1 MKISFSLYSSSS
13 SCLAPKVATNHY
25 LLVRFEAQGYT
36 NEVNNWF
43 SLAIG
48 RTCCLLRYSMSNDY
62 LLLNKCKNGGMR
74 RDMQSRVTFA
84 NEAQFLLISEESV
97 SDLNNRISSSMS
109 LYCFHLWISYWNLL
123 ISSSVWKCYFLFR
136 LHIWYSKYIWR
147 RVIILGPSLSNI
159 MLVV

>member
-1 MKISFSLYSSSS
+1 MIGILVGLNCKHGRINAKFIVFLCFENIFLKLVLKISFSLYKSFS
-13 SCLAPKVATNHY
+13 SCLAPKVATNCY
-25 LLVRFEAQGYT
+25 LLVRYEAQGYT

-84 NEAQFLLISEESV
+84 NEAQFLLISEDSV

-109 LYCFHLWISYWNLL
+109 LYCFHL
-123 ISSSVWKCYFLFR
+123 
-136 LHIWYSKYIWR
+136 
-147 RVIILGPSLSNI
+147 
-159 MLVV
+159 

>member
-1 MKISFSLYSSSS
+1 MKISFSLSSS
-13 SCLAPKVATNHY
+13 SCLAPKVATNCY
-25 LLVRFEAQGYT
+25 LLVRYEAQGYS

-48 RTCCLLRYSMSNDY
+48 QTCCLLRYSMSNDY

-97 SDLNNRISSSMS
+97 SDLNKRISSSIS
-109 LYCFHLWISYWNLL
+109 LYCVHL
-123 ISSSVWKCYFLFR
+123 
-136 LHIWYSKYIWR
+136 
-147 RVIILGPSLSNI
+147 
-159 MLVV
+159 